1 MERFEQ
7 SEHASAD
14 IVTKTVYFIRADDH
28 VKVGFSQNVH
38 KRLRQLQTGSCLPL
52 TVASQFN
59 TKKWRENERAL
70 HDYLAP
76 CHVIGEW
83 FAIPTAVAQYDRICF
98 LAGVSDD
105 MI

>member
-52 TVASQFN
+52 RVEFHFHTLRW
-59 TKKWRENERAL
+59 KENERAL
-70 HDYLAP
+70 HAFLAP
-76 CHVIGEW
+76 CHALGEW
-83 FAIPTAVAQYDRICF
+83 FYLPAVFAQYEDVCRM
-98 LAGVSDD
+98 AGVEQD
-105 MI
+105 ML